1 MSAIVNNELIYKEK
15 DLPLG
20 STRQMAQFESIKG
33 SMDGGSRA
41 IINIPNLRNGFL
53 DTADAFVKFSVSTK
67 L

>member
-33 SMDGGSRA
+33 TMIGITSNHKYTKFTKRIFRYSRCFCK
-41 IINIPNLRNGFL
+41 I
-53 DTADAFVKFSVSTK
+53 
-67 L
+67 